1 MIGGGEE
8 SEDPGADVLDYV
20 GGAREGKPFL
30 RPGVWGRDGVL
41 PKGNGGAVV
50 GGEDLVGL
58 REGGRRDCV
67 RGGVGR
73 GDRLWGEGGWEDL

>member
-1 MIGGGEE
+1 MNGGGEE

-30 RPGVWGRDGVL
+30 RPSVRGRDGVL
-41 PKGNGGAVV
+41 PEGDGGAVV

-58 REGGRRDCV
+58 REGGRRGRV
-67 RGGVGR
+67 RGGGGR
-73 GDRLWGEGGWEDL
+73 CDRL